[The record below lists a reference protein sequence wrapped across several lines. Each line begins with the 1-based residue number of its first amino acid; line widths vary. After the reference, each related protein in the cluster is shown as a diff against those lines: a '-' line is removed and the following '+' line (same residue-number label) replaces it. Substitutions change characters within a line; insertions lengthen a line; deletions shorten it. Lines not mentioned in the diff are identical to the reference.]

1 MYILKIK
8 QMVNLKD
15 KKGVYVLMILLL
27 AFFSSCELF
36 TDQKAHEHTTQYTCP
51 MHPEII
57 KDEFGTCPICKMDLV
72 PKVTEAEQVKDV
84 SLESLLQPTNS
95 LVVSKIGLTKI
106 SESDEEMT
114 IEALGFTAY
123 NDNYTGSVAARFGGR
138 IEKMYLK
145 YNYQDVSKGQKV
157 LEIYSPEMLTAQEE
171 LLFLVKNDAENIVLI
186 QAAKQKL
193 QLLGVSPQQI
203 NQIIKTKESN
213 FTLPVYSAYSGHIH
227 DVGEPEQAMA
237 VSATTTK
244 LQLRSG
250 MYVNKG
256 DVLFKV
262 YNPEHLWVLVD
273 IYTHQQKMLKVGAPV
288 SIRVETHP
296 DKPIQA
302 KINFIEPFF
311 REGAKTI
318 KARINIDNPKQHL
331 PVGAQVKATIKAE
344 TLSGKWLPETAV
356 ISLGMN
362 EVVMLKTAAG
372 FKVHEVETGYR
383 GNAKVQ
389 VLKGLG
395 AEDEVAVN
403 AQYLIDSESF
413 IAIKP

>member
-1 MYILKIK
+1 
-8 QMVNLKD
+8 MVNLRY
-15 KKGVYVLMILLL
+15 KKSVFVLMLSLI
-27 AFFSSCELF
+27 AVISSCELF
-36 TDQKAHEHTTQYTCP
+36 TDKKAHEHTTQYTCP

-57 KDEFGTCPICKMDLV
+57 RDEFGSCPICKMDLV
-72 PKVTEAEQVKDV
+72 PKITEAEQVKDV

-106 SESDEEMT
+106 SESEEE
-114 IEALGFTAY
+114 IAIDALGFTAY
-123 NDNYTGSVAARFGGR
+123 NDNYTGTVSARFGGR

-145 YNYQDVSKGQKV
+145 YNFQDVSKGQKV
-157 LEIYSPEMLTAQEE
+157 LELYSPEMLTAQEE

-193 QLLGVSPQQI
+193 QLLGVSAQQI

-213 FTLPVYSAYSGHIH
+213 FTLPVYSSYTGHIH
-227 DVGEPEQAMA
+227 DVNEEEQAMQLNMN
-237 VSATTTK
+237 TTQ
-244 LQLRSG
+244 LQLREG

-256 DVLFKV
+256 DILFKV

-273 IYTHQQKMLKVGAPV
+273 VYTHQQKMVKVGSPV
-288 SIRVETHP
+288 SLTVETHP

-302 KINFIEPFF
+302 RINFIEPFF

-318 KARINIDNPKQHL
+318 KARINIDNPNQHL

-344 TLSGKWLPETAV
+344 TLSGNWLPESAV
-356 ISLGMN
+356 ISLGLH

-372 FKVHEVETGYR
+372 FKVHQVKTGYKV
-383 GNAKVQ
+383 NAKVQ
-389 VLKGLG
+389 ILKGLT
-395 AEDEVAVN
+395 AKDEVAVN

>member
-1 MYILKIK
+1 MKDFK
-8 QMVNLKD
+8 MVNLKD

-27 AFFSSCELF
+27 AFFPSCEFF
-36 TDQKAHEHTTQYTCP
+36 TDKKAHEHTTQYTCP

-57 KDEFGTCPICKMDLV
+57 EDEFGSCPICKMDLV

-84 SLESLLQPTNS
+84 SLESLLQPTNN

-106 SESDEEMT
+106 SESEEE
-114 IEALGFTAY
+114 IAIDALGFTAY
-123 NDNYTGSVAARFGGR
+123 NDNYTGTVAARFGGR

-145 YNYQDVSKGQKV
+145 YNYQDVNKGQKV
-157 LEIYSPEMLTAQEE
+157 LELYSPEMLTAQEE
-171 LLFLVKNDAENIVLI
+171 LLFLVKNDAGNDILI

-193 QLLGVSPQQI
+193 QLLGVSAQQI
-203 NQIIKTKESN
+203 NQIIKTKKSN
-213 FTLPVYSAYSGHIH
+213 FTLPVYSSYTGHIH
-227 DVGEPEQAMA
+227 DVNEEEQGMQLNMN
-237 VSATTTK
+237 TTQ
-244 LQLRSG
+244 LQLREG

-256 DVLFKV
+256 DILFKV

-273 IYTHQQKMLKVGAPV
+273 VYTHQQKMVKVGSQV
-288 SIRVETHP
+288 SLTVETHP
-296 DKPIQA
+296 DKEIQA

-318 KARINIDNPKQHL
+318 KARINIDNPNQHL
-331 PVGAQVKATIKAE
+331 PVGAQVKAKIKAE
-344 TLSGKWLPETAV
+344 TLSGNWLPESAV
-356 ISLGMN
+356 ISLGLH

-372 FKVHEVETGYR
+372 FKVHQVKTGYKV
-383 GNAKVQ
+383 NAKVQ
-389 VLKGLG
+389 ILKGLT
-395 AEDEVAVN
+395 AKDEVAVN